1 MRDGWSSSGKGWD
14 DDAAPQQWMVV
25 AGQPLATNLLDDVSG
40 ALQHGLIIF
49 PTLPVRQLSRT
60 FLPLLRRGRISD
72 SEHYATLTLVGRP
85 RIRADLAREKGVPPL
100 SAGTPGNRA
109 GGSRNR

>member
-85 RIRADLAREKGVPPL
+85 RNVYAHMWGMSDQPTMRDKEGLR
-100 SAGTPGNRA
+100 
-109 GGSRNR
+109 